1 MNKTNGET
9 FISYD
14 LKHTRQ
20 QYGISRKALGDKL
33 NISKYWMIKYESMKM
48 IPEDVYLKLK
58 SEIPQWFIE

>member
-14 LKHTRQ
+14 LKYTRQ
-20 QYGISRKALGDKL
+20 QYGISRKALGEKL